1 MKKHSSY
8 DCPPNPNKR
17 FWKVA
22 QPSTGSSSLSTCT
35 FDTVTPDAVDVS
47 PGKRVN
53 LRGQCASAV
62 TMSFL
67 KKVESR
73 INKQH

>member
-8 DCPPNPNKR
+8 DCPPNKR
-17 FWKVA
+17 VA